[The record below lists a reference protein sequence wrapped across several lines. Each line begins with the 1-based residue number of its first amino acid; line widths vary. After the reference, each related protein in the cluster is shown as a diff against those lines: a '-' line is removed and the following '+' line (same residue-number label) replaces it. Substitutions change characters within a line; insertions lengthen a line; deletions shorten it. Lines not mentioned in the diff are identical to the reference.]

1 MAYYYT
7 NLLLSRLSVLL
18 VRGRLCRVS
27 HMLTCTDTN
36 TPLTMW
42 CARIQEHTSSTE
54 LNQQQHRLPVFHVV
68 RDLRMLT
75 GSTDKW
81 LCLSSWLNLSLTTKC
96 LIWWTCLS
104 HPRGVWVP
112 SGWVIWKLCLAPSS
126 SLSQSTPARSH
137 GDYKRKKKPYC
148 PKGSAC
154 FKALKTTST
163 ASPTAQH

>member
-54 LNQQQHRLPVFHVV
+54 LNQQQHRLPMFHVV
-68 RDLRMLT
+68 RDLRRLT

-112 SGWVIWKLCLAPSS
+112 SGWVIWKLCLAPV
-126 SLSQSTPARSH
+126 LPWANPHQPEAMVTTK
-137 GDYKRKKKPYC
+137 GRKKPIAQ
-148 PKGSAC
+148 KGLR
-154 FKALKTTST
+154 ALRF
-163 ASPTAQH
+163 